1 MSKFLNLDNLKTFL
15 SECRRI
21 FVAKSPGMGL
31 SESNFTEEEKGKLST
46 VEMSA
51 QANKIEKINL
61 AGKELFPIDKVVN
74 IDAYTK
80 KEINDLIKKI
90 PNFKIEV
97 VTALPTSNIDNATI
111 YLVRGTGSGENMYDE
126 YLYVNNT
133 WERLGGQSQS
143 LDLTNYATK
152 AELPKKVSDLKQ
164 DVQYMDFINNIDV
177 CPMYTSPTTG
187 QLDISENL
195 IVSST
200 FSDNVS
206 RRSRCT
212 TYGVNGPTDGSTP
225 NTITINLPGTLDV
238 NSIIP
243 VFPKDPSEQ
252 NDRFNAHNLEGTALF
267 TIFIKTYGNSK
278 LSFGNNA
285 SGVVFNRESKYSSL
299 EALNNDIIKTNGYII
314 IKMNYIAG
322 LYFIEDIKQYYV
334 NFNVSASRG
343 ATIMINNIAANGTT
357 VRVPY
362 AEPVRVSATNEPGYT
377 IVGLHAAPANSPV
390 QPPSEN

>member
-15 SECRRI
+15 SECKRI
-21 FVAKSPGMGL
+21 FVTKSPGMGL

-51 QANKIEKINL
+51 QSNKIEKINL
-61 AGKELFPIDKVVN
+61 AGKELFPVNKIVN

-97 VTALPTSNIDNATI
+97 VTSLPTSNIDNSTI
-111 YLVRGTGSGENMYDE
+111 YLVRGSGSGENMYDE

-164 DVQYMDFINNIDV
+164 DIQYMDFINNIDV
-177 CPMYTSPTTG
+177 CPMYISPTTG
-187 QLDISENL
+187 TLDISENL

-200 FSDNVS
+200 FSDNVA

-212 TYGVNGPTDGSTP
+212 TYAVAGPTDGSTP
-225 NTITINLPGTLDV
+225 NTITINLPATLDV

-243 VFPKDPSEQ
+243 VFPNDPSEQ
-252 NDRFNAHNLEGTALF
+252 NDRFNVHNLEGTALF
-267 TIFIKTYGNSK
+267 TIVIKTYGNSK
-278 LSFGNNA
+278 LAFGTGAN
-285 SGVVFNRESKYSSL
+285 SVVFNRESKYSSL
-299 EALNNDIIKTNGYII
+299 EALNNDIIKTNGFII
-314 IKMNYIAG
+314 LKINYIG
-322 LYFIEDIKQYYV
+322 GIYFIEDIKQYYV

-362 AEPVRVSATNEPGYT
+362 GEPVRVSATNEPGYT
-377 IVGLHAAPANSPV
+377 IVSLHAAPANSPV
-390 QPPSEN
+390 QPPSE

>member
-15 SECRRI
+15 SECKRI
-21 FVAKSPGMGL
+21 FVTKSPGMGL

-97 VTALPTSNIDNATI
+97 VTALPTSNIDNSTI

-164 DVQYMDFINNIDV
+164 DIQYMDFINNIDV
-177 CPMYTSPTTG
+177 CPMYISPTTG
-187 QLDISENL
+187 TLDISENL
-195 IVSST
+195 VVSST
-200 FSDNVS
+200 FSDNVA

-212 TYGVNGPTDGSTP
+212 TYAVNGSTDTTTP

-243 VFPKDPSEQ
+243 VFPKEPSEQ

-278 LSFGNNA
+278 ISFGT
-285 SGVVFNRESKYSSL
+285 SLSIVFNRESKYSSL
-299 EALNNDIIKTNGYII
+299 EALNNDIIKTNGFII
-314 IKMNYIAG
+314 LKINYIAG
-322 LYFIEDIKQYYV
+322 IYFIEDIKQYYV

-362 AEPVRVSATNEPGYT
+362 GENVNISATNEPGYT

>member
-31 SESNFTEEEKGKLST
+31 SESSFTEEEKGKLST

-61 AGKELFPIDKVVN
+61 AGKELFPVNKVVN

-126 YLYVNNT
+126 YLYVNNN

-164 DVQYMDFINNIDV
+164 DIQYMDFINNIDV
-177 CPMYTSPTTG
+177 CPMYISPTTG
-187 QLDISENL
+187 TLDISENL
-195 IVSST
+195 VVSST
-200 FSDNVS
+200 FSDNVA

-212 TYGVNGPTDGSTP
+212 TYAVNGSTDTSTP

-243 VFPKDPSEQ
+243 VFPKEPSEQ

-278 LSFGNNA
+278 ISFGNNA

-390 QPPSEN
+390 QPPSE

>member
-15 SECRRI
+15 SECKRI

-61 AGKELFPIDKVVN
+61 AGKELFPVNKIVN

-97 VTALPTSNIDNATI
+97 VTALPTSNIDDATI
-111 YLVRGTGSGENMYDE
+111 YLVRGSGSGENMYDE
-126 YLYVNNT
+126 YIHVNNN

-177 CPMYTSPTTG
+177 CPMYASPTTG
-187 QLDISENL
+187 ELDISQNL

-200 FSDNVS
+200 FSDNVT

-212 TYGVNGPTDGSTP
+212 TYGVVGSTDRSTP
-225 NTITINLPGTLDV
+225 NTININFPGELDI

-243 VFPKDPSEQ
+243 VFPKEPSEQ
-252 NDRFNAHNLEGTALF
+252 NDKFDIHNLVGTALF

-278 LSFGNNA
+278 LSFGNSA
-285 SGVVFNRESKYSSL
+285 KIVFNRESKYSSL
-299 EALNNDIIKTNGYII
+299 EALNNDIINTSGCII
-314 IKMNYIAG
+314 LKINYIAG
-322 LYFIEDIKQYYV
+322 VYFIEDIKQYYV

-362 AEPVRVSATNEPGYT
+362 GENVNISATNEPGYT

>member
-61 AGKELFPIDKVVN
+61 AGKELFPVNKTVN

-97 VTALPTSNIDNATI
+97 VTALPTSNIDDATI
-111 YLVRGTGSGENMYDE
+111 YLVRGSGSGENMYDE
-126 YLYVNNT
+126 YIHVNNN

-164 DVQYMDFINNIDV
+164 DIQYMDFINNIDV
-177 CPMYTSPTTG
+177 CPMYISPTTG
-187 QLDISENL
+187 TLDISENL
-195 IVSST
+195 VVSST
-200 FSDNVS
+200 FSDNVA

-212 TYGVNGPTDGSTP
+212 TYAVSGSTDTTTP

-243 VFPKDPSEQ
+243 VFPKEPSEQ

-278 LSFGNNA
+278 LSFGNA

-362 AEPVRVSATNEPGYT
+362 AESVRVSATNEPGYT

-390 QPPSEN
+390 QPPSE

>member
-31 SESNFTEEEKGKLST
+31 SESSFTEEEKGKLST

-61 AGKELFPIDKVVN
+61 AGKELFPVNKVVN

-97 VTALPTSNIDNATI
+97 VTALPTSNIDDATI
-111 YLVRGTGSGENMYDE
+111 YLVRGSGSGENMYDE
-126 YLYVNNT
+126 YIHVNNN

-164 DVQYMDFINNIDV
+164 DIQYMDFINNIDV
-177 CPMYTSPTTG
+177 CPMYISPTTG
-187 QLDISENL
+187 TLDISENL
-195 IVSST
+195 VVSST
-200 FSDNVS
+200 FSDNVA

-212 TYGVNGPTDGSTP
+212 TYAVNGSTDTSTP

-243 VFPKDPSEQ
+243 VFPKEPSEQ

-278 LSFGNNA
+278 ISFGNNA

-299 EALNNDIIKTNGYII
+299 EALNNDIIKTNGCII

-362 AEPVRVSATNEPGYT
+362 RERATISATNEPGYT
-377 IVGLHAAPANSPV
+377 IVSLHAAPANSPV
-390 QPPSEN
+390 QPPSE

>member
-31 SESNFTEEEKGKLST
+31 SESSFTEEEKGKLST

-61 AGKELFPIDKVVN
+61 AGKELFPVNKVVN

-97 VTALPTSNIDNATI
+97 VTALPTSNIDDATI
-111 YLVRGTGSGENMYDE
+111 YLVRGSGSGENMYDE
-126 YLYVNNT
+126 YIHVNNN

-164 DVQYMDFINNIDV
+164 DIQYMDFINNIDV
-177 CPMYTSPTTG
+177 HPAYASPTTG
-187 QLDISENL
+187 TLDISENL
-195 IVSST
+195 VVSST
-200 FSDNVS
+200 FPDNVT

-212 TYGVNGPTDGSTP
+212 TYGVTGSADTSTS
-225 NTITINLPGTLDV
+225 NTITINFPSSLDI

-252 NDRFNAHNLEGTALF
+252 NDRFNAHNLEATALF
-267 TIFIKTYGNSK
+267 TIVIKTYGNSK
-278 LSFGNNA
+278 LAFGGSNA
-285 SGVVFNRESKYSSL
+285 IVFNKESKYSSL

-314 IKMNYIAG
+314 LKIHYIG
-322 LYFIEDIKQYYV
+322 DIYFIEDIKQYYV

-343 ATIMINNIAANGTT
+343 ATIMINNISANGTT

-362 AEPVRVSATNEPGYT
+362 GEPVRVSATNEPGYT
-377 IVGLHAAPANSPV
+377 IVSLHAAPANSPV
-390 QPPSEN
+390 QPPSE

>member
-31 SESNFTEEEKGKLST
+31 SESSFTEEEKGKLST

-61 AGKELFPIDKVVN
+61 AGKELFPVNKVVN

-97 VTALPTSNIDNATI
+97 VTALPTSNIDDATI
-111 YLVRGTGSGENMYDE
+111 YLVRGSGSGENMYDE
-126 YLYVNNT
+126 YIHVNNN

-164 DVQYMDFINNIDV
+164 DIQYMDFINNIDV
-177 CPMYTSPTTG
+177 HPAYASPTTG
-187 QLDISENL
+187 TLDISENL
-195 IVSST
+195 VVSST
-200 FSDNVS
+200 FPDNVT

-212 TYGVNGPTDGSTP
+212 TYGVTGSTDTSTP
-225 NTITINLPGTLDV
+225 NTITINFPSSLDI

-243 VFPKDPSEQ
+243 VFPKELSEQ
-252 NDRFNAHNLEGTALF
+252 NDRFNAHNLEATALF
-267 TIFIKTYGNSK
+267 TIVIKTYGNSK
-278 LSFGNNA
+278 LAFGGSNA
-285 SGVVFNRESKYSSL
+285 IVFNKESKYSSL

-314 IKMNYIAG
+314 LKIHYIG
-322 LYFIEDIKQYYV
+322 DIYFIEDIKQYYV

-343 ATIMINNIAANGTT
+343 ATIMINNISANGTT

-362 AEPVRVSATNEPGYT
+362 GEPVRVSATNEPGYT
-377 IVGLHAAPANSPV
+377 IVSLHAAPANSPV
-390 QPPSEN
+390 QPPSE

>member
-15 SECRRI
+15 SECKRI
-21 FVAKSPGMGL
+21 FVTKSPGMGL

-97 VTALPTSNIDNATI
+97 VTALPTSNIDNSTI

-152 AELPKKVSDLKQ
+152 TELPKKVSDLKQ
-164 DVQYMDFINNIDV
+164 DIQYMDFINNIDV
-177 CPMYTSPTTG
+177 CPMYISPTTG
-187 QLDISENL
+187 TLDISENL
-195 IVSST
+195 VVSST
-200 FSDNVS
+200 FSDNVA

-212 TYGVNGPTDGSTP
+212 TYAVNGSTDTSTP

-243 VFPKDPSEQ
+243 VFPKEPSVQ
-252 NDRFNAHNLEGTALF
+252 NDRFNAHNLEGIALF
-267 TIFIKTYGNSK
+267 TIIIKTYGNSK
-278 LSFGNNA
+278 IAFGTGA
-285 SGVVFNRESKYSSL
+285 TSVVFNRESKYSSL
-299 EALNNDIIKTNGYII
+299 EALNNDIIKTNGFII
-314 IKMNYIAG
+314 LKINYIG
-322 LYFIEDIKQYYV
+322 GIYFIEDIKQYYV

-362 AEPVRVSATNEPGYT
+362 GEPVRVSATNEPGYT
-377 IVGLHAAPANSPV
+377 IVSLHAAPANSPV
-390 QPPSEN
+390 QPPSE

>member
-15 SECRRI
+15 SECKRI

-61 AGKELFPIDKVVN
+61 AGKELFPVNKVVN

-97 VTALPTSNIDNATI
+97 VTALPTSNIDDATI
-111 YLVRGTGSGENMYDE
+111 YLVRGSGSGENMYDE
-126 YLYVNNT
+126 YIHVNNN

-177 CPMYTSPTTG
+177 CPMYASPTTG
-187 QLDISENL
+187 ELDISQNL

-200 FSDNVS
+200 FSDNVT

-212 TYGVNGPTDGSTP
+212 TYAVIGSTDRSTP
-225 NTITINLPGTLDV
+225 NTININFPGELDI

-243 VFPKDPSEQ
+243 VFPKEPSEQ
-252 NDRFNAHNLEGTALF
+252 NDKFDIHNLVGTALF

-278 LSFGNNA
+278 LSFGNSA
-285 SGVVFNRESKYSSL
+285 KIVFNRESKYSSL
-299 EALNNDIIKTNGYII
+299 EALNNDIINTSGCII
-314 IKMNYIAG
+314 LKINYIG
-322 LYFIEDIKQYYV
+322 GIYFIEDIKQYYV

-362 AEPVRVSATNEPGYT
+362 GENVNISATNEPGYT

>member
-1 MSKFLNLDNLKTFL
+1 
-15 SECRRI
+15 
-21 FVAKSPGMGL
+21 MGL
-31 SESNFTEEEKGKLST
+31 SESSFTEEEKGKLST

-61 AGKELFPIDKVVN
+61 AGKELFPVNKIVN

-97 VTALPTSNIDNATI
+97 VTALPTSNIDDATI
-111 YLVRGTGSGENMYDE
+111 YLVRGSGSGENMYDE
-126 YLYVNNT
+126 YLHVNNN

-164 DVQYMDFINNIDV
+164 DIQYMDFINNIDV
-177 CPMYTSPTTG
+177 HPAYTSPTTG
-187 QLDISENL
+187 TLDISENL

-200 FSDNVS
+200 FSDNVT

-212 TYGVNGPTDGSTP
+212 TYGVVGSTDTSTP
-225 NTITINLPGTLDV
+225 STITINLPGTLDV

-243 VFPKDPSEQ
+243 VFPKEPSEQ

-267 TIFIKTYGNSK
+267 TIIIKTYGNSK
-278 LSFGNNA
+278 IAFGTGAA
-285 SGVVFNRESKYSSL
+285 SVVFNRESKYSSL
-299 EALNNDIIKTNGYII
+299 EALNNDIIKTNGFII
-314 IKMNYIAG
+314 LKINYIG
-322 LYFIEDIKQYYV
+322 GIYFIEDIKQYYV

-362 AEPVRVSATNEPGYT
+362 GEPVRVSATNEPGYT
-377 IVGLHAAPANSPV
+377 IVSLHAAPANSPV
-390 QPPSEN
+390 QPPSE

>member
-31 SESNFTEEEKGKLST
+31 SESSFTEEEKGKLST

-61 AGKELFPIDKVVN
+61 AGKELFPVNKVVN

-97 VTALPTSNIDNATI
+97 VTALPTSNIDDATI
-111 YLVRGTGSGENMYDE
+111 YLVRGSGSGENMYDE
-126 YLYVNNT
+126 YIHVNNN

-164 DVQYMDFINNIDV
+164 DIQYMDFINNIDV
-177 CPMYTSPTTG
+177 HPAYASPTTG
-187 QLDISENL
+187 TLDISENL
-195 IVSST
+195 VVSST
-200 FSDNVS
+200 FPDNVT

-212 TYGVNGPTDGSTP
+212 TYGVTGSTDTSTT
-225 NTITINLPGTLDV
+225 NTITINFPSSLDI

-243 VFPKDPSEQ
+243 VFPKEPSEQ
-252 NDRFNAHNLEGTALF
+252 NDRFNAHNLEATALF
-267 TIFIKTYGNSK
+267 TIVIKTYGNSK
-278 LSFGNNA
+278 LAFGGSNA
-285 SGVVFNRESKYSSL
+285 IVFNKESKYSSL

-314 IKMNYIAG
+314 LKIHYIG
-322 LYFIEDIKQYYV
+322 DIYFIEDIKQYYV

-343 ATIMINNIAANGTT
+343 ATIMINNISANGTT

-362 AEPVRVSATNEPGYT
+362 GEPVRVSATNEPGYT
-377 IVGLHAAPANSPV
+377 IVSLHAAPANSPV
-390 QPPSEN
+390 QPHSE

>member
-15 SECRRI
+15 SECKRI
-21 FVAKSPGMGL
+21 FVTKSPGMGL

-61 AGKELFPIDKVVN
+61 AGKELFPVNKVVN

-97 VTALPTSNIDNATI
+97 VTALPTSNIDDATI
-111 YLVRGTGSGENMYDE
+111 YLVRGSGSGENMYDE
-126 YLYVNNT
+126 YLHVNNN

-177 CPMYTSPTTG
+177 CPMYISPTTG
-187 QLDISENL
+187 TLDISENL
-195 IVSST
+195 VVSST
-200 FSDNVS
+200 FSDNVA

-212 TYGVNGPTDGSTP
+212 TYAVNGSTDTSTP
-225 NTITINLPGTLDV
+225 STITINLPGTLDV

-243 VFPKDPSEQ
+243 VFPKELSEQ

-278 LSFGNNA
+278 ISFGNNA

-322 LYFIEDIKQYYV
+322 IYFIEDIKQYYV

-390 QPPSEN
+390 QPPSET

>member
-15 SECRRI
+15 SECKRI
-21 FVAKSPGMGL
+21 FVTKSPGMGL

-61 AGKELFPIDKVVN
+61 AGKELFPVNKVVN

-97 VTALPTSNIDNATI
+97 VTALPTSNIDNSTI
-111 YLVRGTGSGENMYDE
+111 YLVRGSGSGENMYDE
-126 YLYVNNT
+126 YIYVNNT

-143 LDLTNYATK
+143 LDLANYATK

-164 DVQYMDFINNIDV
+164 DVQYIDFINNIDV
-177 CPMYTSPTTG
+177 HPMYISPTTG

-212 TYGVNGPTDGSTP
+212 TYAIAGPTDGSTP
-225 NTITINLPGTLDV
+225 NTITINFPGMLDI

-267 TIFIKTYGNSK
+267 TILIKTYGNSK
-278 LSFGNNA
+278 LSFGYNQQ
-285 SGVVFNRESKYSSL
+285 VVFNRESKYSSL

-314 IKMNYIAG
+314 LKINYIDG
-322 LYFIEDIKQYYV
+322 IYFVEDIKQYYV

-357 VRVPY
+357 LRVPY
-362 AEPVRVSATNEPGYT
+362 GEIVDVSATNEPGYT

-390 QPPSEN
+390 QPPSDN

>member
-15 SECRRI
+15 SECKRI
-21 FVAKSPGMGL
+21 FVTKSPGMGL

-97 VTALPTSNIDNATI
+97 VTALPTSNIDNSTI

-164 DVQYMDFINNIDV
+164 DIQYMDFINNIDV

-243 VFPKDPSEQ
+243 VFPKEPSEQ

-267 TIFIKTYGNSK
+267 TIVIKTYGNSK
-278 LSFGNNA
+278 LSFNNNA
-285 SGVVFNRESKYSSL
+285 NVVFNRESKYSSL
-299 EALNNDIIKTNGYII
+299 EALNNDIIKTNGFII
-314 IKMNYIAG
+314 LKINYIAG
-322 LYFIEDIKQYYV
+322 IYFIEDIKQYYV

-362 AEPVRVSATNEPGYT
+362 GENVNISATNEPGYT

-390 QPPSEN
+390 QPPSDN

>member
-31 SESNFTEEEKGKLST
+31 SESSFTEEEKGKLST

-61 AGKELFPIDKVVN
+61 AGKELFPVNKIVN

-97 VTALPTSNIDNATI
+97 VTALPTSNIDDATI
-111 YLVRGTGSGENMYDE
+111 YLVRGSGSGENMYDE
-126 YLYVNNT
+126 YLHVNNN

-164 DVQYMDFINNIDV
+164 DIQYMDFINHIDV
-177 CPMYTSPTTG
+177 CPMYISPTTG
-187 QLDISENL
+187 TLDISENL
-195 IVSST
+195 VVSST
-200 FSDNVS
+200 FSDNVA

-212 TYGVNGPTDGSTP
+212 TYAVNGSTDTSTP

-278 LSFGNNA
+278 ISFGNNA

-390 QPPSEN
+390 QPPSE

>member
-31 SESNFTEEEKGKLST
+31 SESSFTEEEKGKLST

-61 AGKELFPIDKVVN
+61 AGKELFPVNKVVN

-97 VTALPTSNIDNATI
+97 VTALPTSNIDDATI
-111 YLVRGTGSGENMYDE
+111 YLVRGSGSGENMYDE
-126 YLYVNNT
+126 YLHVNNN

-152 AELPKKVSDLKQ
+152 AGLPKKVSDLKQ

-177 CPMYTSPTTG
+177 CPMYISPTTG
-187 QLDISENL
+187 TLDISENL
-195 IVSST
+195 VVSST
-200 FSDNVS
+200 FSDNVA

-212 TYGVNGPTDGSTP
+212 TYAVNGSTDTSTP

-243 VFPKDPSEQ
+243 VFPKEPSEQ

-278 LSFGNNA
+278 ISFGNNA

-390 QPPSEN
+390 QPPSE

>member
-15 SECRRI
+15 SECKRI
-21 FVAKSPGMGL
+21 FVTKSPGMGL

-97 VTALPTSNIDNATI
+97 VTALPTSNIDNSTI

-164 DVQYMDFINNIDV
+164 DIQYMDFINNIDV
-177 CPMYTSPTTG
+177 CPMYISPTTG
-187 QLDISENL
+187 TLDISENL
-195 IVSST
+195 VVSST
-200 FSDNVS
+200 FSDNVA

-212 TYGVNGPTDGSTP
+212 TYAVNGSTDTSTP

-278 LSFGNNA
+278 ISFGNNA

-362 AEPVRVSATNEPGYT
+362 AEPVRVSAANEPGYT
-377 IVGLHAAPANSPV
+377 IVSLHAAPANSPV
-390 QPPSEN
+390 QPPSE

>member
-31 SESNFTEEEKGKLST
+31 SESSFTEEEKGKLST

-61 AGKELFPIDKVVN
+61 AGKELFPVNKVVN

-97 VTALPTSNIDNATI
+97 VTALPTSNIDDATI
-111 YLVRGTGSGENMYDE
+111 YLVRGSGSGENMYDE
-126 YLYVNNT
+126 YIHVNNN

-152 AELPKKVSDLKQ
+152 TELPKKVSDLKQ
-164 DVQYMDFINNIDV
+164 DIQYMDFINNIDV
-177 CPMYTSPTTG
+177 CPMYISPTTG
-187 QLDISENL
+187 TLDISENL
-195 IVSST
+195 VVSST
-200 FSDNVS
+200 FSDNVA

-212 TYGVNGPTDGSTP
+212 TYAVNGSTDTSTP

-243 VFPKDPSEQ
+243 VFHKEPSEQ

>member
-61 AGKELFPIDKVVN
+61 AGKELFPVNKVVN

-97 VTALPTSNIDNATI
+97 VTALPTSNIDDATI
-111 YLVRGTGSGENMYDE
+111 YLVRGSGSGENMYDE
-126 YLYVNNT
+126 YIHVNNN

-152 AELPKKVSDLKQ
+152 TELPKKVSDLKQ
-164 DVQYMDFINNIDV
+164 DIQYMDFINNIDV
-177 CPMYTSPTTG
+177 CPMYISPTTG
-187 QLDISENL
+187 TLDISENL
-195 IVSST
+195 VVSST
-200 FSDNVS
+200 FSDNVA

-212 TYGVNGPTDGSTP
+212 TYAVNGSTDASTP

-243 VFPKDPSEQ
+243 VFPKEPSEQ

-267 TIFIKTYGNSK
+267 TIFIKTFGNSK
-278 LSFGNNA
+278 ISFGNNA

-314 IKMNYIAG
+314 IKINYIAG

-357 VRVPY
+357 VRLPY
-362 AEPVRVSATNEPGYT
+362 AEPVRVSAANEPGYT
-377 IVGLHAAPANSPV
+377 IVSLHAAPANSPV
-390 QPPSEN
+390 QPPSE

>member
-1 MSKFLNLDNLKTFL
+1 
-15 SECRRI
+15 
-21 FVAKSPGMGL
+21 
-31 SESNFTEEEKGKLST
+31 
-46 VEMSA
+46 MSA

-61 AGKELFPIDKVVN
+61 AGKELFPVNKVVN

-97 VTALPTSNIDNATI
+97 VTALPTSNIDDATI
-111 YLVRGTGSGENMYDE
+111 YLVRGSGSGENMYDE
-126 YLYVNNT
+126 YIHVNNN

-164 DVQYMDFINNIDV
+164 DIQYMDFINNIDV
-177 CPMYTSPTTG
+177 HPAYSSPTTG
-187 QLDISENL
+187 TLDISENL
-195 IVSST
+195 VVSST
-200 FSDNVS
+200 FPDNVT

-212 TYGVNGPTDGSTP
+212 TYGVTGSTDTSTS
-225 NTITINLPGTLDV
+225 NTITINFPSSLDI

-243 VFPKDPSEQ
+243 VFPKEPSEQ
-252 NDRFNAHNLEGTALF
+252 NDRFNAHNLEATALF
-267 TIFIKTYGNSK
+267 TIVIKTYGNSK
-278 LSFGNNA
+278 LAFGGSNA
-285 SGVVFNRESKYSSL
+285 IVFNKESKYSSL

-314 IKMNYIAG
+314 LKIHYIG
-322 LYFIEDIKQYYV
+322 DIYFIEDIKQYYV

-343 ATIMINNIAANGTT
+343 ATIMINNISANGTT

-362 AEPVRVSATNEPGYT
+362 GEPVRVSATNEPGYT
-377 IVGLHAAPANSPV
+377 IVSLHAAPANSPV
-390 QPPSEN
+390 QPPSE

>member
-31 SESNFTEEEKGKLST
+31 SESSFTEEEKGKLST

-61 AGKELFPIDKVVN
+61 AGKELFPVNKVVN

-97 VTALPTSNIDNATI
+97 VTALPTSNIDDATI
-111 YLVRGTGSGENMYDE
+111 YLVRGSGSGENMYDE
-126 YLYVNNT
+126 YIHVNNN

-152 AELPKKVSDLKQ
+152 VELPKKVSDLKQ
-164 DVQYMDFINNIDV
+164 DIQYMDFINNIDV
-177 CPMYTSPTTG
+177 CPMYISPTTG
-187 QLDISENL
+187 TLDISENL
-195 IVSST
+195 VVSST
-200 FSDNVS
+200 FSDNVA

-212 TYGVNGPTDGSTP
+212 TYAVNGSTDTSTP
-225 NTITINLPGTLDV
+225 STITINLPGTLDV

-243 VFPKDPSEQ
+243 VFPKEPSEQ

-362 AEPVRVSATNEPGYT
+362 AKPVRVSATNEPGYT
-377 IVGLHAAPANSPV
+377 IVSLHAAPANSPV
-390 QPPSEN
+390 QPPSE

>member
-31 SESNFTEEEKGKLST
+31 SESSFTEEEKGKLST

-61 AGKELFPIDKVVN
+61 AGKELFPVNKAVN

-97 VTALPTSNIDNATI
+97 VTALPTSNIDDATI
-111 YLVRGTGSGENMYDE
+111 YLVRGSGSGENMYDE
-126 YLYVNNT
+126 YLHVNNN

-164 DVQYMDFINNIDV
+164 DIQYMDFINNIDV
-177 CPMYTSPTTG
+177 CPMYTSPITG

-212 TYGVNGPTDGSTP
+212 TYRVDGQTDGSTL
-225 NTITINLPGTLDV
+225 NTIIINLPPTLDV

-243 VFPKDPSEQ
+243 AFPKDPSEQ
-252 NDRFNAHNLEGTALF
+252 NDRLNAHNLEGTALF

-278 LSFGNNA
+278 LFFGNY
-285 SGVVFNRESKYSSL
+285 STSIVFNRESKYSSL
-299 EALNNDIIKTNGYII
+299 EALNNDIIKTSGYII
-314 IKMNYIAG
+314 LKINYIAG
-322 LYFIEDIKQYYV
+322 IYFIEDIKQYYV

-362 AEPVRVSATNEPGYT
+362 GERVNISATNEPGYT

-390 QPPSEN
+390 QPPSET

>member
-15 SECRRI
+15 SECKRI
-21 FVAKSPGMGL
+21 FVTKSPGMGL

-61 AGKELFPIDKVVN
+61 AGKELFPVNKVVN

-97 VTALPTSNIDNATI
+97 VTALPTSNIDDATI
-111 YLVRGTGSGENMYDE
+111 YLVRGSGSGENMYDE
-126 YLYVNNT
+126 YLHVNNN

-177 CPMYTSPTTG
+177 CPMYISPTTG
-187 QLDISENL
+187 TLDISENL
-195 IVSST
+195 VVSST
-200 FSDNVS
+200 FSDNVA

-212 TYGVNGPTDGSTP
+212 TYAVNGSTDTSTP
-225 NTITINLPGTLDV
+225 STITINLPGILDV

-243 VFPKDPSEQ
+243 VFPKELSEQ

-278 LSFGNNA
+278 ISFGNNA

-322 LYFIEDIKQYYV
+322 IYFIEDIKQYYV

-390 QPPSEN
+390 QPPSET

>member
-61 AGKELFPIDKVVN
+61 AGKELFPVNKVVN

-97 VTALPTSNIDNATI
+97 VTALPTSNIDDATI
-111 YLVRGTGSGENMYDE
+111 YLVRGSGSGENMYDE
-126 YLYVNNT
+126 YLHVNNN

-152 AELPKKVSDLKQ
+152 TELPKKVSDLKQ
-164 DVQYMDFINNIDV
+164 DIQYMDFINNIDV
-177 CPMYTSPTTG
+177 CPMYISPTTG
-187 QLDISENL
+187 TLDISENL
-195 IVSST
+195 VVSST
-200 FSDNVS
+200 FSDNVA

-212 TYGVNGPTDGSTP
+212 TYAVNGSTDTSTP

-243 VFPKDPSEQ
+243 VFPKEPSEQ

-278 LSFGNNA
+278 ISFGNNA

-314 IKMNYIAG
+314 IKMNYIAE

-377 IVGLHAAPANSPV
+377 IIGLHAAPANSPV
-390 QPPSEN
+390 QPPSE

>member
-31 SESNFTEEEKGKLST
+31 SESSFTEEEKGKLST

-61 AGKELFPIDKVVN
+61 AGKELFPVNKVVN

-97 VTALPTSNIDNATI
+97 VTALPTSNIDDATI

-126 YLYVNNT
+126 YIHVNNN

-177 CPMYTSPTTG
+177 CPMYISPTTG
-187 QLDISENL
+187 TLDISENL
-195 IVSST
+195 VVSST
-200 FSDNVS
+200 FSDNVA

-212 TYGVNGPTDGSTP
+212 TYAVNGSTDTSTP
-225 NTITINLPGTLDV
+225 NTITINLPETLDV

-243 VFPKDPSEQ
+243 VFPKEPSEQ

-285 SGVVFNRESKYSSL
+285 LGVVFNRESKYSSL

-314 IKMNYIAG
+314 IKINYIAG

-362 AEPVRVSATNEPGYT
+362 AEPVRVSAANEPGYT
-377 IVGLHAAPANSPV
+377 IVSLHAAPANSPV
-390 QPPSEN
+390 QPPSE

>member
-31 SESNFTEEEKGKLST
+31 SESSFTEEEKGKLST

-61 AGKELFPIDKVVN
+61 AGKELFPVNKVVN

-97 VTALPTSNIDNATI
+97 VTALPTSNIDDATI
-111 YLVRGTGSGENMYDE
+111 YLVRGNGSGENMYDE
-126 YLYVNNT
+126 YIHVNNN

-143 LDLTNYATK
+143 LDLTNYTTK

-164 DVQYMDFINNIDV
+164 DIQYMDFINNIDV
-177 CPMYTSPTTG
+177 CPMYISPTTG
-187 QLDISENL
+187 TLDISENL
-195 IVSST
+195 VVSST
-200 FSDNVS
+200 FADNVT

-212 TYGVNGPTDGSTP
+212 TYAVNGSTDTSTP
-225 NTITINLPGTLDV
+225 NTITINLPVTLDV

-243 VFPKDPSEQ
+243 VFPKEPSEQ

-314 IKMNYIAG
+314 IKMNYIAE

-390 QPPSEN
+390 QPPSE

>member
-15 SECRRI
+15 SECKRI
-21 FVAKSPGMGL
+21 FVTKSPGMGL

-61 AGKELFPIDKVVN
+61 AGKELFPVNKVVN

-97 VTALPTSNIDNATI
+97 VTALPTSNIDDATI
-111 YLVRGTGSGENMYDE
+111 YLVRGSGSGENMYDE
-126 YLYVNNT
+126 YIHVNNN

-152 AELPKKVSDLKQ
+152 TELPKKVSDLKQ
-164 DVQYMDFINNIDV
+164 DIQYMDFINNIDV
-177 CPMYTSPTTG
+177 CPMYISPTTG
-187 QLDISENL
+187 TLDISENL
-195 IVSST
+195 VVSST
-200 FSDNVS
+200 FSDNVA

-212 TYGVNGPTDGSTP
+212 TYAVNGSTDTSTP

-243 VFPKDPSEQ
+243 VFPKELSEQ

-377 IVGLHAAPANSPV
+377 IVSLHAAPANSPV
-390 QPPSEN
+390 QPPSE

>member
-15 SECRRI
+15 SECKRI
-21 FVAKSPGMGL
+21 FVTKSPGMGL

-61 AGKELFPIDKVVN
+61 AGKELFPVDKVVN

-97 VTALPTSNIDNATI
+97 VTALPTSNIDNSTI

-126 YLYVNNT
+126 YLYVNNN

-152 AELPKKVSDLKQ
+152 TELPKKVSDLKQ

-243 VFPKDPSEQ
+243 VFPKDPSDQ

-267 TIFIKTYGNSK
+267 TIVIKTYGNSK
-278 LSFGNNA
+278 LSFGT
-285 SGVVFNRESKYSSL
+285 SLSIVFNRESKYSSL
-299 EALNNDIIKTNGYII
+299 EALNNDIIKTNGFII
-314 IKMNYIAG
+314 LKINYIAG
-322 LYFIEDIKQYYV
+322 IYFIEDIKQYYV

-362 AEPVRVSATNEPGYT
+362 GEPVRVSATNEPGYT
-377 IVGLHAAPANSPV
+377 IVSLHAAPANSPV
-390 QPPSEN
+390 QPPSE

>member
-61 AGKELFPIDKVVN
+61 AGKELFPINKVVN

-97 VTALPTSNIDNATI
+97 VTALPTSNIDDATI
-111 YLVRGTGSGENMYDE
+111 YLVRGSGSGENMYDE
-126 YLYVNNT
+126 YIHVNNN

-143 LDLTNYATK
+143 LDLTYYATK
-152 AELPKKVSDLKQ
+152 AELPKKASDLKQ
-164 DVQYMDFINNIDV
+164 DIQYMDFINNIDV
-177 CPMYTSPTTG
+177 CPMYISPTTG
-187 QLDISENL
+187 TLDISENL
-195 IVSST
+195 VVSST
-200 FSDNVS
+200 FSDNVA

-212 TYGVNGPTDGSTP
+212 TYAVNGSTDASTP

-243 VFPKDPSEQ
+243 VFPKEPSEQ

-278 LSFGNNA
+278 ISFGNNA

-314 IKMNYIAG
+314 IKINYIAG

-362 AEPVRVSATNEPGYT
+362 AEPVRVSAANEPGYT
-377 IVGLHAAPANSPV
+377 IVSLHAAPANSPV

>member
-31 SESNFTEEEKGKLST
+31 SESSFTEEEKGKLST

-61 AGKELFPIDKVVN
+61 AGKELFPVNKVVN

-97 VTALPTSNIDNATI
+97 VTALPTSNIDDATI

-126 YLYVNNT
+126 YIHVNNN

-177 CPMYTSPTTG
+177 CPMYISPTTG
-187 QLDISENL
+187 TLDISENL
-195 IVSST
+195 VVSST
-200 FSDNVS
+200 FSDNVA

-212 TYGVNGPTDGSTP
+212 TYAVNGSTDTSTP

-243 VFPKDPSEQ
+243 VFPKEPSEQ

-285 SGVVFNRESKYSSL
+285 LGVVFNRESKYSSL

-314 IKMNYIAG
+314 IKINYIAG

-362 AEPVRVSATNEPGYT
+362 AEPVRVSAANEPGYT
-377 IVGLHAAPANSPV
+377 IVSLHAAPANSPV
-390 QPPSEN
+390 QPPSE

>member
-15 SECRRI
+15 SECKRI
-21 FVAKSPGMGL
+21 FVTKSPGMGL

-97 VTALPTSNIDNATI
+97 VTALPTSNIDNSTI

-164 DVQYMDFINNIDV
+164 DIQYMDFINNIDV

-212 TYGVNGPTDGSTP
+212 TYAVNGSTDASTP

-267 TIFIKTYGNSK
+267 TIVIKTYGNSK
-278 LSFGNNA
+278 LSFNNNLN
-285 SGVVFNRESKYSSL
+285 VVFNRESKYSSL
-299 EALNNDIIKTNGYII
+299 EALNNDIIKTNGFII
-314 IKMNYIAG
+314 LKINYIAG
-322 LYFIEDIKQYYV
+322 IYFIEDIKQYYV

-362 AEPVRVSATNEPGYT
+362 GERVNISATNEPGYT

-390 QPPSEN
+390 QHPSDN

>member
-15 SECRRI
+15 SECKRI

-61 AGKELFPIDKVVN
+61 AGKELFPVNKIVN

-97 VTALPTSNIDNATI
+97 VTALPTSNIDDATI
-111 YLVRGTGSGENMYDE
+111 YLVRGSGSGENMYDE
-126 YLYVNNT
+126 YIHVNNN

-177 CPMYTSPTTG
+177 FPMYASPTTG
-187 QLDISENL
+187 ELDISQNL

-200 FSDNVS
+200 FSDNVT

-212 TYGVNGPTDGSTP
+212 TYGVVGSTDRSTP
-225 NTITINLPGTLDV
+225 NTININFPGELDI

-243 VFPKDPSEQ
+243 VFPKEPSEQ
-252 NDRFNAHNLEGTALF
+252 NDKFDIHNLVGTALF

-278 LSFGNNA
+278 LSFGNSA
-285 SGVVFNRESKYSSL
+285 KIVFNRESKYSSL
-299 EALNNDIIKTNGYII
+299 EALNNDIINTSGCII
-314 IKMNYIAG
+314 LKINYIAG
-322 LYFIEDIKQYYV
+322 VYFIEDIKQYYV

-362 AEPVRVSATNEPGYT
+362 GENVNISATNEPGYT

>member
-15 SECRRI
+15 SECKRI
-21 FVAKSPGMGL
+21 FVTKSPGMGL

-61 AGKELFPIDKVVN
+61 AGKELFPINKVVN

-97 VTALPTSNIDNATI
+97 VTALPTSNIDNSTI

-126 YLYVNNT
+126 YLYVNNN

-164 DVQYMDFINNIDV
+164 DIQYMDFINNIDV
-177 CPMYTSPTTG
+177 CPMYISPTTG

-212 TYGVNGPTDGSTP
+212 TYAVNGSTDASTP

-252 NDRFNAHNLEGTALF
+252 NDRLNAHNLEGTALF

-314 IKMNYIAG
+314 IKINYITG

-362 AEPVRVSATNEPGYT
+362 AEPVRVSAANEPGYT
-377 IVGLHAAPANSPV
+377 IVSLHAAPANSPV
-390 QPPSEN
+390 QPPSE

>member
-15 SECRRI
+15 SECKRI
-21 FVAKSPGMGL
+21 FVTKSPGMGL

-61 AGKELFPIDKVVN
+61 AGKELFPVNKIVN

-97 VTALPTSNIDNATI
+97 VTALPTSNIDDATI

-126 YLYVNNT
+126 YLHVNNN

-164 DVQYMDFINNIDV
+164 DIQYMDFINNIDV
-177 CPMYTSPTTG
+177 CPMYISPTTG
-187 QLDISENL
+187 TLDISENL
-195 IVSST
+195 VVSST
-200 FSDNVS
+200 FSDNVA

-212 TYGVNGPTDGSTP
+212 TYAVNGSTDTSTP

-243 VFPKDPSEQ
+243 VFPKEPSEQ

-278 LSFGNNA
+278 ISFGNNA

-314 IKMNYIAG
+314 IKINYIAG

-357 VRVPY
+357 VRLPY

-377 IVGLHAAPANSPV
+377 IVSLHAAPANSPV
-390 QPPSEN
+390 QPPSE

>member
-15 SECRRI
+15 SECKRI
-21 FVAKSPGMGL
+21 FVTKSPGMGL

-61 AGKELFPIDKVVN
+61 AGKELFPVNKVVN

-97 VTALPTSNIDNATI
+97 VTALPTSNIDDATI
-111 YLVRGTGSGENMYDE
+111 YLVRGSGSGENMYDE
-126 YLYVNNT
+126 YLHVNNN

-164 DVQYMDFINNIDV
+164 DIQYMDFINNIDV
-177 CPMYTSPTTG
+177 CPMYISPTTG
-187 QLDISENL
+187 TLDISENL
-195 IVSST
+195 VVSST

-212 TYGVNGPTDGSTP
+212 TYAVNGSTDTSTP

-243 VFPKDPSEQ
+243 VFPKEPSEQ

-278 LSFGNNA
+278 ISFGNNA

-362 AEPVRVSATNEPGYT
+362 AEPVRVSAANEPGYT
-377 IVGLHAAPANSPV
+377 IVSLHAAPANSPV
-390 QPPSEN
+390 QPPSE

>member
-15 SECRRI
+15 SECKRI
-21 FVAKSPGMGL
+21 FVTKSPGMGL

-97 VTALPTSNIDNATI
+97 VTALPTSNIDNSTI

-152 AELPKKVSDLKQ
+152 TELPKKVSDLKQ
-164 DVQYMDFINNIDV
+164 DIQYMDFINNIDV
-177 CPMYTSPTTG
+177 CPMYISPTTG

-212 TYGVNGPTDGSTP
+212 TYAVNGSTDGSTP

-243 VFPKDPSEQ
+243 VFPKEPSEQ

-267 TIFIKTYGNSK
+267 TIVIKTYGNSK
-278 LSFGNNA
+278 LSFGT
-285 SGVVFNRESKYSSL
+285 SLSIVFNRESKYSSL
-299 EALNNDIIKTNGYII
+299 EALNNDIIKTNGFII
-314 IKMNYIAG
+314 LKINYITG
-322 LYFIEDIKQYYV
+322 IYFIEDIKQYYV

-362 AEPVRVSATNEPGYT
+362 GERVNISATNEPGYT

-390 QPPSEN
+390 QPPSE

>member
-15 SECRRI
+15 SECKRI
-21 FVAKSPGMGL
+21 FVTKSPGMGL

-61 AGKELFPIDKVVN
+61 AGKELFPVNKVVN

-97 VTALPTSNIDNATI
+97 VTALPTSNIDDATI
-111 YLVRGTGSGENMYDE
+111 YLVRGSGSGENMYDE
-126 YLYVNNT
+126 YLHVNNN

-177 CPMYTSPTTG
+177 CPMYISPTTG

-212 TYGVNGPTDGSTP
+212 TYAVNGSTDASTS

-243 VFPKDPSEQ
+243 VFPKEPSEQ

-278 LSFGNNA
+278 ISFGNNA

-390 QPPSEN
+390 QPPSE

>member
-61 AGKELFPIDKVVN
+61 AGKELFPVNKVVN

-97 VTALPTSNIDNATI
+97 VTALPTSNIDDATI
-111 YLVRGTGSGENMYDE
+111 YLVRGSGSGENMYDE
-126 YLYVNNT
+126 YIHVNNN

-152 AELPKKVSDLKQ
+152 TELPKKVSDLKQ
-164 DVQYMDFINNIDV
+164 DIQYMDFINNIDV
-177 CPMYTSPTTG
+177 HPAYTSPTTG
-187 QLDISENL
+187 TLNISENL
-195 IVSST
+195 VVSST
-200 FSDNVS
+200 FSDNVT

-212 TYGVNGPTDGSTP
+212 TYGVTGSTDTSTP

-267 TIFIKTYGNSK
+267 TIIIKTYGNSK
-278 LSFGNNA
+278 IEFGTGA
-285 SGVVFNRESKYSSL
+285 AYVVFNRESKYSSL
-299 EALNNDIIKTNGYII
+299 EALNNDIIKTNGFII
-314 IKMNYIAG
+314 LKINYIG
-322 LYFIEDIKQYYV
+322 GIYFIEDIKQYYV

-362 AEPVRVSATNEPGYT
+362 GERVNISATNEPGYT

>member
-15 SECRRI
+15 SECKRI
-21 FVAKSPGMGL
+21 FVTKSPGMGL

-61 AGKELFPIDKVVN
+61 AGKELFPVNKVVN

-97 VTALPTSNIDNATI
+97 VTALPTSNIDDATI
-111 YLVRGTGSGENMYDE
+111 YLVRGSGSGENMYDE
-126 YLYVNNT
+126 YIHVNNN

-152 AELPKKVSDLKQ
+152 TELPKKVSDLKQ
-164 DVQYMDFINNIDV
+164 DIQYMDFINNIDV
-177 CPMYTSPTTG
+177 CPMYISPTTG
-187 QLDISENL
+187 TLDISENL
-195 IVSST
+195 VVSST
-200 FSDNVS
+200 FSDNVA

-212 TYGVNGPTDGSTP
+212 TYAVNGSTDTSTP

-243 VFPKDPSEQ
+243 VFPKEPSEQ

-314 IKMNYIAG
+314 IKINYIAG

-362 AEPVRVSATNEPGYT
+362 AKPVRVSATNEPGYT
-377 IVGLHAAPANSPV
+377 IVSLHAAPANSPV
-390 QPPSEN
+390 QPPSE